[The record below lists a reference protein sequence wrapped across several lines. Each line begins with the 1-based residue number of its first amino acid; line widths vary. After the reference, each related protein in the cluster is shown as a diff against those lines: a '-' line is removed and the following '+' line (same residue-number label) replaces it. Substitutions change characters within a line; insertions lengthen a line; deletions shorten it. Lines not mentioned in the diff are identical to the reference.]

1 MRPQNLYEY
10 VGQQKILG
18 PGTLLRK
25 AIEHDKIG
33 SLIFYGPPGAGK
45 TTLAEIIAKT
55 TAAHFVPM
63 SAITAGKS
71 DIMKVVD
78 EASEQL
84 YYYEKKT
91 ILFIDEIHRF
101 NKTQQDALLPAVE
114 NGIVTF
120 IGATTEN
127 PYLK

>member
-1 MRPQNLYEY
+1 MKFLRTHLWLPRC
-10 VGQQKILG
+10 VRKIYMNTLDSKNFG
-18 PGTLLRK
+18 AGTLLRK

-78 EASEQL
+78 EASDSSTIT
-84 YYYEKKT
+84 KKKP
-91 ILFIDEIHRF
+91 FFSSMRS
-101 NKTQQDALLPAVE
+101 
-114 NGIVTF
+114 IVS
-120 IGATTEN
+120 IKRSRMHCC
-127 PYLK
+127 LR